1 MGDSDYLR
9 LGDWNASCSMC
20 GCKRK
25 ASEMVKNWQGMWRC
39 PEHNEARQ
47 PQDFVRGVPD
57 IQTPP
62 WVQQAST
69 AFVGV
74 CSPNASTAFPSFA
87 TPGCFMPNY
96 LSPMFDPTV
105 TNF

>member
-1 MGDSDYLR
+1 MGISDYLNP
-9 LGDWNASCSMC
+9 GDWNASCSMC
-20 GCKRK
+20 GHKRK

-62 WVQQAST
+62 WVQQAGT
-69 AFVGV
+69 TFVPV
-74 CSPNASTAFPSFA
+74 CSPNGMTAFPGEA
-87 TPGCFMPNY
+87 IPGCVIPGFV
-96 LSPMFDPTV
+96 SPLFDPTV
-105 TNF
+105 TNP

>member
-9 LGDWNASCSMC
+9 LGDWNANCSMC
-20 GCKRK
+20 NRKRK

-39 PEHNEARQ
+39 PEHNEQRQ

-62 WVQQAST
+62 WVQQAGTS
-69 AFVGV
+69 FVGV
-74 CSPNASTAFPSFA
+74 CDPQGVTAFPDSA
-87 TPGCFMPNY
+87 TPDCVLPDY
-96 LSPMFDPTV
+96 ISPSYDPTISS
-105 TNF
+105 

>member
-9 LGDWNASCSMC
+9 VGDWNASCSMC
-20 GCKRK
+20 GRKRK

-47 PQDFVRGVPD
+47 PQDFVRGIPD

-62 WVQQAST
+62 WVQQAGT
-69 AFVGV
+69 TFVGV
-74 CSPNASTAFPSFA
+74 CSPNGMSAVPDIG
-87 TPGCFMPNY
+87 TPDCCIPDY
-96 LSPMFDPTV
+96 LSPSFDLTV
-105 TNF
+105 TDW